1 MNPNIPKALFTKS
14 EAAQFLSRSTTTIDR
29 MRKEGKLLWVK
40 VRGSIMFRRKDLEQ
54 FVEGLS

>member
-1 MNPNIPKALFTKS
+1 MNPNIPKALFTKR

>member
-1 MNPNIPKALFTKS
+1 MNPNIPKALFTKR

-29 MRKEGKLLWVK
+29 MRKEGRLLWVK

>member
-1 MNPNIPKALFTKS
+1 MNPNIPKALFTKK